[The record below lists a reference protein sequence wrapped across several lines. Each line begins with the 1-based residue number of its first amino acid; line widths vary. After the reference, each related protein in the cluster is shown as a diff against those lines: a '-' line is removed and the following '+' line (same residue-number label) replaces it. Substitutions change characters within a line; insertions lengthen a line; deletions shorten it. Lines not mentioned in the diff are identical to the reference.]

1 MGITWGPRA
10 YSLLNGVFCVYK
22 PGGVPCFQV
31 IKAIQNNLAK
41 DLNALP
47 CYSYESIKEDKET
60 KSMVLTTPE
69 PSSLSIQNHRLVLGN
84 RYISSD
90 FDIKYVSNL
99 CKHSAGVL
107 VMGIGTK
114 TNYLYKIAAARYL
127 RVYHVQGTF
136 GVATSNY
143 SPKGQVLYRT
153 TYHHITKLLLD
164 KACAASQST
173 HQRHMFE
180 YAGVNPESQ
189 KAYELASVGIVRPQS
204 KETPP
209 LLYGIKCIDF
219 NLPDFTLEIH
229 SINENSDF
237 LKALIHDIGIKL
249 KSTAVCSSIRRIRY
263 GYFTLDHCLLRADW
277 HFEQILS
284 NIRLCKQLLTDKKL
298 ITAQNVKPSKLLSGN
313 DVKLLDKNNKVVSD
327 SDSKFLAGSYSELFT
342 DDNLISDK
350 NGELISDNGTK
361 LTGDND
367 GESRKN
373 DEMMDD
379 NKYCRENESDIF
391 NPDYERFDGVDKKT
405 IVMKK
410 KN

>member
-1 MGITWGPRA
+1 MPTQSQA
-10 YSLLNGVFCVYK
+10 YGHISNEL
-22 PGGVPCFQV
+22 PTIGGFP
-31 IKAIQNNLAK
+31 
-41 DLNALP
+41 LNAVQK
-47 CYSYESIKEDKET
+47 YS
-60 KSMVLTTPE
+60 
-69 PSSLSIQNHRLVLGN
+69 HRQ
-84 RYISSD
+84 
-90 FDIKYVSNL
+90 K
-99 CKHSAGVL
+99 
-107 VMGIGTK
+107 
-114 TNYLYKIAAARYL
+114 
-127 RVYHVQGTF
+127 
-136 GVATSNY
+136 
-143 SPKGQVLYRT
+143 
-153 TYHHITKLLLD
+153 
-164 KACAASQST
+164 
-173 HQRHMFE
+173 

-313 DVKLLDKNNKVVSD
+313 DVKLLDKKNKVVSD
-327 SDSKFLAGSYSELFT
+327 SDSKFLAGSYSQLFT
-342 DDNLISDK
+342 DDNLVSDK
-350 NGELISDNGTK
+350 NGELISDNGAK

-367 GESRKN
+367 GESIYN

-391 NPDYERFDGVDKKT
+391 NPDYERIDGVDKTSNSNEEKELRDN
-405 IVMKK
+405 INGSQLARHLRYFVKKHIKK
-410 KN
+410 KFGAFDYYVDFITSCIKSKHMFNV